1 VYVASFT
8 GGKAT
13 SNLYKQA
20 DLSSQFTS
28 PAHLL
33 PEVLTSGESTTLASI
48 HHVPSPEVARSC
60 EGHTTK
66 APWCVRHPVCVLAP
80 VEPFH
85 SHSHCLLPPPFFQL
99 FLWLCVFVWCLRVL
113 GSAIYVYTVCWQC
126 ARKSIWENRSQ
137 LVAEW
142 SRAEARPIKR
152 KLYSRAKA
160 HNTVQGRNGR
170 VAKLQQR
177 FASCNFPKVKLTE
190 KTPLKQGWIE

>member
-1 VYVASFT
+1 MCPVLKLRGAARVTPQRLRDACAILSAS
-8 GGKAT
+8 
-13 SNLYKQA
+13 LPQ
-20 DLSSQFTS
+20 SS
-28 PAHLL
+28 P
-33 PEVLTSGESTTLASI
+33 STPIPTAYSL
-48 HHVPSPEVARSC
+48 
-60 EGHTTK
+60 
-66 APWCVRHPVCVLAP
+66 
-80 VEPFH
+80 
-85 SHSHCLLPPPFFQL
+85 PPFFQL

-177 FASCNFPKVKLTE
+177 FASWNFPKVKLTE
-190 KTPLKQGWIE
+190 KTPLKQGWIEKVSAFIRKVSHSW

>member
-1 VYVASFT
+1 MYVASFT

-85 SHSHCLLPPPFFQL
+85 SHSHCLLPPPL
-99 FLWLCVFVWCLRVL
+99 FPAFPVALCVCVLARPWQRNLCLHRVL
-113 GSAIYVYTVCWQC
+113 AVRPQIYLGESLPASRRMKSSRGAPNQKEIIFACQSTQYCTRKK
-126 ARKSIWENRSQ
+126 RKSGQ
-137 LVAEW
+137 TTAEI
-142 SRAEARPIKR
+142 R
-152 KLYSRAKA
+152 
-160 HNTVQGRNGR
+160 
-170 VAKLQQR
+170 
-177 FASCNFPKVKLTE
+177 
-190 KTPLKQGWIE
+190 